1 MRLKKKIGSLVIL
14 TGMVSIMATGC
25 GSSGKSASSS
35 WDSSKDISIISREDG
50 SGTRGA
56 FVELF
61 KIEEKNGDK
70 KEDMTTQDAEI
81 TNSTSVMMTSV
92 AGNEYSIGYVSLGSL
107 NDKVKALKIDG
118 VEANEK
124 NIKDKTYKI
133 ARNFNI
139 ATKKD
144 KKNPIS
150 EDFINYIMSKEGQ
163 KVVSDNHFIPL
174 DSAKEFTSSKPS
186 GKITV
191 GGSSSVSPVME
202 KLIEGY
208 KKVNANAS
216 IELQTTDSTTGM
228 ASTIEG
234 AYDIGMSSRELKESE
249 LSKGLEAQ
257 VIAID
262 GIAVIVNKNSS
273 VDMLTSSQ
281 VKDIYTGKITSW
293 EEVVK

>member
-1 MRLKKKIGSLVIL
+1 MKVKKKIASILVMA
-14 TGMVSIMATGC
+14 TMVSIMATGC
-25 GSSGKSASSS
+25 GGGAPSDKSA
-35 WDSSKDISIISREDG
+35 WDSSNEISVISREDG

-61 KIEEKNGDK
+61 GIETKDK
-70 KEDMTTQDAEI
+70 GKKVDKTINNAQI

-92 AGNEYSIGYVSLGSL
+92 AGDDYSIGYISMGSLG
-107 NDKVKALKIDG
+107 DTVKAIKVDG
-118 VEANEK
+118 AEPSAENVK
-124 NIKDKTYKI
+124 NGNYKI

-139 ATKKD
+139 ALKKD
-144 KKNPIS
+144 SKN
-150 EDFINYIMSKEGQ
+150 ELAKDFINYILGQDGQ
-163 KVVSDNHFIPL
+163 KIVEDNHFIKL
-174 DSAKEFTSSKPS
+174 DGAKEYKSQKPE
-186 GKITV
+186 GKLTV

>member
-1 MRLKKKIGSLVIL
+1 MKVKKKIASILVMAS
-14 TGMVSIMATGC
+14 MVSIMATGC
-25 GSSGKSASSS
+25 GGGAPSDKSA
-35 WDSSKDISIISREDG
+35 WDSSNEISVISREDG

-61 KIEEKNGDK
+61 GIETKVKGKKVDK
-70 KEDMTTQDAEI
+70 TINNAQI

-92 AGNEYSIGYVSLGSL
+92 AGDDYSIGYISMGSLG
-107 NDKVKALKIDG
+107 DTVKAIKVDG
-118 VEANEK
+118 AEPSAENVK
-124 NIKDKTYKI
+124 NGNYKI

-139 ATKKD
+139 ALKKD
-144 KKNPIS
+144 SKN
-150 EDFINYIMSKEGQ
+150 ELAKDFINYILGQDGQ
-163 KVVSDNHFIPL
+163 KIVEDNHFIKL
-174 DSAKEFTSSKPS
+174 DGAKEYKSQKPE
-186 GKITV
+186 GKLTV